1 MQDKNMFKTITKT
14 HFFLSPLTRK
24 TATYNSL
31 LAEVLRRAT
40 PSFPTTK
47 KLENKLQELYSAKI
61 SFSTYKRGETHVIA
75 ASLEQVA
82 DEFLPEPIAEISGNI
97 LNEAVF
103 NQTSFNHEYV
113 EQEKANLK
121 LRIAAIIN
129 NKAQYAQK
137 RCIEEMFGDNP
148 YAINSDGYADIID
161 GITPEGLYDYY
172 KNTFL
177 NLPYATFTSNDETVS
192 VIPNDLPPLNFPMLP
207 IAKAKN
213 ITEKEDLN
221 QSKLSMGFTTGIGSD
236 EEHDY
241 FILTVFNAIFGGSP
255 YSKLFNNVR
264 EKLSL
269 AYSVSSQVERFKGA
283 IFVNAG
289 IDANGFK
296 PAYDEIIKQ
305 LDEIKNGNFTESE
318 ISAAKEGITNNLKSI
333 CDMQFAYQDFLLRQH
348 LAGRPTDEQIEQIIN
363 GVNNVTKDEI
373 CDIAKRMQLHT
384 VFLLEGSVS

>member
-1 MQDKNMFKTITKT
+1 MSNFKTQTKT
-14 HFFLSPLTRK
+14 HFFLSPITPK

-40 PSFPTTK
+40 PTYPTTK
-47 KLENKLQELYSAKI
+47 KLENKLQELYSAKL
-61 SFSTYKRGETHVIA
+61 SFGTYKRGETHIIT
-75 ASLEQVA
+75 ASLEQIA
-82 DEFLPEPIAEISGNI
+82 DEFLPQPISQVAANI

-103 NQTSFNHEYV
+103 NQASFNAEYV

-137 RCIEEMFGDNP
+137 RCIEEMFKDNP

-161 GITPEGLYDYY
+161 EITPQKLYDYY
-172 KNTFL
+172 RNTFL
-177 NLPYATFTSNDETVS
+177 NLPYATYTSSDETIS
-192 VIPNDLPPLNFPMLP
+192 VMPSDLPPLNLPTLP
-207 IAKAKN
+207 IGKPHN
-213 ITEKEDLN
+213 ITERDDLS

-241 FILTVFNAIFGGSP
+241 YNLTVFNALFGGSP

-269 AYSVSSQVERFKGA
+269 AYSVSSQVERFKGVV
-283 IFVNAG
+283 FVNAG
-289 IDANGFK
+289 IDADGFK
-296 PAYDEIIKQ
+296 PAYSEILKQ
-305 LDEIKNGNFTESE
+305 LDEVKTANFDDAELT
-318 ISAAKEGITNNLKSI
+318 AAKESIINNLKSV
-333 CDMQFAYQDFLLRQH
+333 CDTQFAFQDFLLRQH
-348 LAGRPTDEQIEQIIN
+348 LSGRPSEGIDQLIA
-363 GVNNVTKDEI
+363 GVNNVTKADV

-384 VFLLEGSVS
+384 VFLLEGNANHD